1 MDSLGL
7 SLGAAGSSIEVATR
21 SLGSISQYQTKSAS
35 TGYDGAKAVIAG
47 AKAVIAGAKA
57 VIAGI
62 ACRFG
67 SGGGGTSN
75 LYMPTFVLLPNGT
88 MYYLYYTRTTMVG
101 ASLSSS
107 YVLTVGDSYSDIS
120 SCTAYIVGI
129 F

>member
-21 SLGSISQYQTKSAS
+21 SLGSISQYQTKSVS
-35 TGYDGAKAVIAG
+35 TGYD
-47 AKAVIAGAKA
+47 GAKA

-67 SGGGGTSN
+67 SESGGTSN

-88 MYYLYYTRTTMVG
+88 MYYLNCTQTAMVG
-101 ASLSSS
+101 ASLSLS
-107 YVLTVGDSYSDIS
+107 YVLTVGANYMNIS

>member
-35 TGYDGAKAVIAG
+35 TGYDG